1 MKSASVLL
9 FMAVGLVAMPET
21 LLPQAVG
28 DRVRVTTSGG
38 RLIGQIAGVSN
49 DRLDVALDGFELAAL
64 EGPFHTVS
72 RTDILRLERSRGT
85 RSFWKLFAVLGGL
98 FGAGL
103 ANICIGGC
111 PTEINPYTPLFAAGG
126 ALAGA
131 GLGLAVGAL
140 LRVGERWELMPPDG
154 TEPAFS
160 PILDL
165 RGSGGHPAVGVGLRL
180 RL

>member
-98 FGAGL
+98 SGAGL
-103 ANICIGGC
+103 ANICLGGSC
-111 PTEINPYTPLFAAGG
+111 ETNPNTPFVAAGG

-131 GLGLAVGAL
+131 GLGLALGAL
-140 LRVGERWELMPPDG
+140 LRVGERWELMPLDG